1 MILLE
6 VTHSLTSAF
15 TVSLVGGRESA
26 RERERKSAPLYSEA
40 EQAAANECGCTTAGL
55 PAGKGLKQVHLISPT
70 GTFSF
75 TLHFRKI
82 AKWLIAKFDSDLLP
96 FEEINFQSEVDHFR
110 LKIGWSYSCLWM
122 ILDPFCILEKM
133 WLHESFW
140 AAWSEKVSKE
150 IGWVSKGRISALI
163 MI

>member
-6 VTHSLTSAF
+6 VTHSLTSAL
-15 TVSLVGGRESA
+15 TVCLVGGRESA
-26 RERERKSAPLYSEA
+26 RERKSAPLYSEA

-110 LKIGWSYSCLWM
+110 LKIG
-122 ILDPFCILEKM
+122 
-133 WLHESFW
+133 
-140 AAWSEKVSKE
+140 
-150 IGWVSKGRISALI
+150 
-163 MI
+163 

>member
-6 VTHSLTSAF
+6 VTHSLTSAL
-15 TVSLVGGRESA
+15 TVCLVGGRESA
-26 RERERKSAPLYSEA
+26 RERERKSTPLYSEA

-82 AKWLIAKFDSDLLP
+82 AKWLIC
-96 FEEINFQSEVDHFR
+96 
-110 LKIGWSYSCLWM
+110 KI
-122 ILDPFCILEKM
+122 
-133 WLHESFW
+133 
-140 AAWSEKVSKE
+140 
-150 IGWVSKGRISALI
+150 
-163 MI
+163 